1 MQLQKLSNNSRL
13 MEFGQGQKQDT
24 VCKGNLSQVILDKLQ
39 FSCGIAHCR
48 EESISAF
55 RLVIFISAGR
65 IFISAVG
72 NYFMKFRD
80 FPDFFYFPKILILSR
95 LVARQAPCLLLIT
108 KLHVASGERKI
119 LSTIKISQKI
129 MNMVLGTLIYI
140 H

>member
-1 MQLQKLSNNSRL
+1 MQLQKLSNNSTL
-13 MEFGQGQKQDT
+13 KEFGQGQKQDT

-55 RLVIFISAGR
+55 RLVIFTSAGR

-95 LVARQAPCLLLIT
+95 LVARQAPRLLLIT
-108 KLHVASGERKI
+108 KLHFASGERKI
-119 LSTIKISQKI
+119 LSTISISQKI

>member
-13 MEFGQGQKQDT
+13 KEFGESQKEDT

-55 RLVIFISAGR
+55 RLAIFTSAGR
-65 IFISAVG
+65 IFISAVR
-72 NYFMKFRD
+72 NCFMKFRD
-80 FPDFFYFPKILILSR
+80 LPDFFYFPKILIISR
-95 LVARQAPCLLLIT
+95 LVARQAPRLLLIT
-108 KLHVASGERKI
+108 TLHFASGERKI

-129 MNMVLGTLIYI
+129 VNMVLGTLIYI